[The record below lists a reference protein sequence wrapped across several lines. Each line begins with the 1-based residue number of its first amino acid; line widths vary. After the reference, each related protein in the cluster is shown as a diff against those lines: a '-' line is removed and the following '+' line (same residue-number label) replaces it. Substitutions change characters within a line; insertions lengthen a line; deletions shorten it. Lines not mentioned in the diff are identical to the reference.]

1 MVLTILWGIFME
13 KILGAIEQL
22 REKMDNSS
30 AVQKIREVMMSKSFM
45 LIQWAIAAVF
55 VSFSSKHDF
64 TSIVY
69 GDFVLVAICCFALVM
84 CEDITATLLP
94 FLLIATSSIKCYD
107 SFDVFIQFIG
117 FAPILVGA
125 ILFHFVVYHKKY
137 ELGATWKGILFV
149 AVAVT
154 MGGVGKITAKEYF
167 NGTSLFYIIGL
178 GFGMFILYLVMNAQ
192 YRFTDKYD
200 MREKFSWIMTM
211 IGLFCVYMITHH
223 YITNIEVLVK
233 SGGVLQFQWRNNVS
247 TILMLTFPFA
257 FFLSSKKYPYIFAG
271 FLQYLGLW
279 AAGSR
284 GGLLFGSVEL
294 GICLLVIILGDRK
307 NRKKNLILIST
318 ICVAVIALAYPI
330 AKFVWPTL
338 KRFLTEN
345 TVRRGL
351 FSRAVEDFKSN
362 ILFGRGL
369 GYMGNTDVHDPAKFA
384 LCWYHSAPFQV
395 IGSFGILGILAF
407 SYQFYNR
414 MKVLF
419 TRITLFNL
427 ILFVAYAGLFMM
439 SLVNPGEF
447 SPVPYGMMA
456 TLFFILC
463 DKNNKFA
470 EQDKNEEIVFRNR
483 LKRK

>member
-1 MVLTILWGIFME
+1 ME
-13 KILGAIEQL
+13 KLLGAIVHL
-22 REKMDNSS
+22 REKMNNSS
-30 AVQKIREVMMSKSFM
+30 AVQKTRAVMMSESFM

-69 GDFVLVAICCFALVM
+69 GDFVLVAICCFALVI
-84 CEDITATLLP
+84 CEDITATLMP
-94 FLLIATSSIKCYD
+94 FLLIAASSIKCYD
-107 SFDVFIQFIG
+107 SFDIFIQFIG
-117 FAPILVGA
+117 FAPVLVAA

-167 NGTSLFYIIGL
+167 NGTSIFYIIGL
-178 GFGMFILYLVMNAQ
+178 GFGMFMLYLVMNAQ
-192 YRFTDKYD
+192 YKFTDKYD

-211 IGLFCVYMITHH
+211 VGLFCVYMIAHF
-223 YITNIEVLVK
+223 YITNLDLLLK
-233 SGGVLQFQWRNNVS
+233 SGSVLAFQWRNNAS

-257 FFLSSKKYPYIFAG
+257 FFLSSNKYPYIFAG
-271 FLQYLGLW
+271 FLQYIGIMLT
-279 AAGSR
+279 GSR
-284 GGLLFGSVEL
+284 GGALFGSAEL
-294 GICLLVIILGDRK
+294 VICLFVILLADRK
-307 NRKKNLILIST
+307 NRKKNFILIGS
-318 ICVAVIALAYPI
+318 ICVLVVALAYPL
-330 AKFVWPTL
+330 AKFILPML
-338 KRFLTEN
+338 KRFMTEN
-345 TVRRGL
+345 SIRLGL
-351 FSRAVEDFKSN
+351 FSRAIEDFKSN
-362 ILFGRGL
+362 VLFGRGL

-419 TRITLFNL
+419 KRITLFNL

-470 EQDKNEEIVFRNR
+470 EQDKNKEIVYRNI

>member
-1 MVLTILWGIFME
+1 ME
-13 KILGAIEQL
+13 KLLGSIVQL
-22 REKMDNSS
+22 REKLDNSS
-30 AVQKIREVMMSKSFM
+30 AVQKIRTAMVSKPFM

-69 GDFVLVAICCFALVM
+69 GDIVLVTICCFALVM
-84 CEDITATLLP
+84 CEDITATLMP
-94 FLLIATSSIKCYD
+94 FLLIAASSIKCYD

-117 FAPILVGA
+117 LAPVLVAA

-167 NGTSLFYIIGL
+167 NGTSVFYILGL

-192 YRFTDKYD
+192 YNFTHKYD

-211 IGLFCVYMITHH
+211 VGLFCVYMIGHF
-223 YITNIEVLVK
+223 YITNLSVLVK
-233 SGGVLQFQWRNNVS
+233 SGSVLAFQWRNNAS

-271 FLQYLGLW
+271 FLQYIGIMLT
-279 AAGSR
+279 GSR
-284 GGLLFGSVEL
+284 GGALFGSIEL
-294 GICLLVIILGDRK
+294 CICLLVFILADKK
-307 NRKKNLILIST
+307 NRKKNLILIGAIGVT
-318 ICVAVIALAYPI
+318 VIALAYPL
-330 AKFVWPTL
+330 AKFILPML
-338 KRFLTEN
+338 KRFMTEN
-345 TVRRGL
+345 AIRLGL
-351 FSRAVEDFKSN
+351 FSRAIEDFKSN
-362 ILFGRGL
+362 VLFGRGL

-419 TRITLFNL
+419 KRITLFNL
-427 ILFVAYAGLFMM
+427 TLFVAYAGLFLM

-447 SPVPYGMMA
+447 SPIPYGMMA

-463 DKNNKFA
+463 DKNNSFA
-470 EQDKNEEIVFRNR
+470 EFDENPEKTFKVNLR
-483 LKRK
+483 RKK